1 MTYLSLINYC
11 HWLKTKNQI
20 TLFWILLL
28 SQFKKIVFLFLVTTT
43 IFKKKR
49 VFGFLSPAGTKYIL
63 RFLIITFADT
73 IGVSEDGTFFYGS
86 KRGKHHTYIT
96 FTVFFGY
103 HTNEQFPFWK
113 VKKKWELTKVHLK
126 NREVMVPSGWSML
139 SNRYNVGQRFAF
151 ASKRVELIVKWLLYF
166 HI

>member
-1 MTYLSLINYC
+1 MVTTIK
-11 HWLKTKNQI
+11 LKTKR
-20 TLFWILLL
+20 F
-28 SQFKKIVFLFLVTTT
+28 V
-43 IFKKKR
+43 
-49 VFGFLSPAGTKYIL
+49 VFGFLLPAVTKYSV
-63 RFLIITFADT
+63 FFIITFADT

-126 NREVMVPSGWSML
+126 NRELMVPSGWSML
-139 SNRYNVGQRFAF
+139 SNCYIIGQIFAF
-151 ASKRVELIVKWLLYF
+151 VLKGKIRKFSRKNRVNNSLND
-166 HI
+166 